1 MLALLAIATTAGAQ
15 GNSINGHEYVDL
27 GLPSGLLWA
36 TCNVGA
42 TKPEDYGDY
51 FAWGETTPKET
62 YSWDNYKWCK
72 GTLKTL
78 IKYCGNSDYGN
89 EGFTDGKTVLDPDDD
104 AAAVNWK
111 GGWRMPTNE
120 DFQELLANTT
130 NVWTTV
136 NNVNGRKF
144 TAKNGS
150 GKSIFLPAAG
160 YFDNGTLK
168 KPSEGCLYWS
178 SSGLSSDSY
187 DAFYRNLTKSIVNGS
202 QTYRCFGFSV
212 RPVNENKTKIEAQC
226 QPAEGGTVEGTGLY
240 AVGSKATLTAK
251 PNKGYKFVKWTTLSG
266 AWQGAETTLTVNV
279 NWTASGGSTW
289 IAVFEKE
296 ATDPKTLAV
305 TFTKATTLASELS
318 NEDKLVLAAVLIL
331 AQKGKLD
338 GYSVGIDPRDKGVV
352 TLKKDKKTLFVSDNN
367 KGITVPSGVTS
378 ADNINVTLTDDLRKA
393 LTTDL
398 AQKLAGYDA
407 IQIKFE
413 VGTMGIGGVEA
424 DGLDKAAW
432 YTLDGKKISG
442 EPTRKGVYIYKGR
455 KVVK

>member
-15 GNSINGHEYVDL
+15 NKINGHEYVDL

-42 TKPEDYGDY
+42 TKPEEKGDY

-111 GGWRMPTNE
+111 GGWRMPTRE
-120 DFQELLANTT
+120 EFEELLANTT

-378 ADNINVTLTDDLRKA
+378 ADNINVTLTDDLRQA

-424 DGLDKAAW
+424 DALDKAAW
-432 YTLDGKKISG
+432 YTLDGKKLSG
-442 EPTRKGVYIYKGR
+442 EPTKKGVYIIKGK